1 MKRERSVP
9 LTLDDRLFAQT
20 KSTSLETPMDGTCGA
35 QRVLSRPGLGFFGD
49 YEILGKL
56 GHGGMGVVYR
66 ARHIKLNQ
74 VVALK
79 MIRSGGQTTTAA
91 VRQLQNEADA
101 LAELDHPRIV
111 PIYEVGNHLGQH
123 FFTMKLFE
131 GGDLA
136 GRLISFRE
144 NPYAA
149 ARLVAQL
156 ADAIHHAHLRGI
168 LHCDLK
174 PANILID
181 GAGHPYVADF
191 GIAQRIH
198 SLANQTQAS
207 MILGTPPYL
216 SPEQAARKRG
226 SMTTAID
233 IYGLGVILYEVLIG
247 QPPFTGDSLGELLGK
262 IKKQPPEM
270 LCKQN
275 EKIPRDL
282 EMICL
287 KCLAKTP
294 QNRYAQAIGLAEDL
308 RQFAKHHQVVQ
319 RRMGSPETWLPECS
333 DQSALTL
340 LPTCQRVLATQ
351 SPSARPNLSESQDLS
366 DYPANRSS
374 VVPAGRFREGK

>member
-1 MKRERSVP
+1 
-9 LTLDDRLFAQT
+9 
-20 KSTSLETPMDGTCGA
+20 MDGTCGA
-35 QRVLSRPGLGFFGD
+35 QRVRSRPGLGFFGD

-149 ARLVAQL
+149 ARRVAQL
-156 ADAIHHAHLRGI
+156 VDAIHHAHLRGI

-174 PANILID
+174 PTNILID
-181 GAGHPYVADF
+181 GAGHPFVADF
-191 GIAQRIH
+191 GVAQRIQ
-198 SLANQTQAS
+198 SVAN
-207 MILGTPPYL
+207 PP
-216 SPEQAARKRG
+216 
-226 SMTTAID
+226 
-233 IYGLGVILYEVLIG
+233 
-247 QPPFTGDSLGELLGK
+247 
-262 IKKQPPEM
+262 
-270 LCKQN
+270 
-275 EKIPRDL
+275 
-282 EMICL
+282 
-287 KCLAKTP
+287 
-294 QNRYAQAIGLAEDL
+294 
-308 RQFAKHHQVVQ
+308 
-319 RRMGSPETWLPECS
+319 
-333 DQSALTL
+333 
-340 LPTCQRVLATQ
+340 
-351 SPSARPNLSESQDLS
+351 
-366 DYPANRSS
+366 
-374 VVPAGRFREGK
+374 